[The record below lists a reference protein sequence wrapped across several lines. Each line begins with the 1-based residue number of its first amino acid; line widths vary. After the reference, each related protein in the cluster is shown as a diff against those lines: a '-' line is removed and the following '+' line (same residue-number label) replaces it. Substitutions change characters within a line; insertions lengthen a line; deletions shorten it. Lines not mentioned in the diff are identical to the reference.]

1 MAGDE
6 SERRIARRFLMTL
19 PLRVLPREAQNHE
32 LRAQTR
38 DVSYRGLYF
47 LADAPFEVGSEFE
60 FVLTLPQ
67 QMSQAGAGDIRC
79 SGQGVRVES
88 SSNGGLGIA
97 AKSRIYVIVPPTP
110 SVG

>member
-1 MAGDE
+1 MSGSEA
-6 SERRIARRFLMTL
+6 ERRIARRFLMTL

-47 LADAPFEVGSEFE
+47 LADASFEVGSEFE

-67 QMSQAGAGDIRC
+67 QMSQSGDVDIRC
-79 SGQGVRVES
+79 CGQVVRVEA
-88 SSNGGLGIA
+88 SSNGRLGIA
-97 AKSRIYVIVPPTP
+97 AKIQRYEFVPATATAA
-110 SVG
+110 

>member
-19 PLRVLPREAQNHE
+19 PLRVLPREAQNQE

-47 LADAPFEVGSEFE
+47 LADASFEVGSEFE

-67 QMSQAGAGDIRC
+67 QMSQSGDVDIRC
-79 SGQGVRVES
+79 CGQVVRVES
-88 SSNGGLGIA
+88 SSNGRLGIA
-97 AKSRIYVIVPPTP
+97 AKIQRYEFVPATATAA
-110 SVG
+110 